1 MKPASARPRAVVAH
15 FDARWQHPET
25 LQAIFNQISD
35 AIFFYD
41 KNLRLIRVNSSAE
54 KLFGLPGEAL
64 LGKGCWDL
72 FGAAVF
78 ESGQD
83 IPPGD
88 GQPWSLPT
96 GTIRLRVNGG
106 RERRL
111 IIRNIELLD
120 AAGELEGVVATAA
133 EIMDSPRA
141 ANVEI
146 LGEEL
151 NSGPGRADSLH
162 TASRTPA
169 SGQFA
174 AEMSSP
180 GVSSPDMS
188 SYDKHR
194 RLVQRNR
201 IVAFMVGTFF
211 LLVVVLFGVSKLMGP
226 GGRQLTGEE
235 KQRREK
241 REAAARFNA
250 MTPAQHIEQAKLAL
264 SVGASPAVIEDGL
277 LHLKVIPSSA
287 PEAGSAKVLE
297 RELINAQNLANA
309 QSLID
314 SSSSGDLRQ
323 GMGNLQRATAIID
336 KVSQQYPALPEV
348 AQLTRAMQTAT
359 EQMVVRYPQEFAA
372 AETKLV
378 SFNWQKGGFGTV
390 MIANFTVRNESSVDL
405 ADVKFRCEHYSA
417 DGVVVDQNTASSYV
431 TIKAHSTTRIP
442 NVNMGFLN
450 SESGNIRTTRTDCEI
465 VSLRLASESH
475 ASGSMR

>member
-133 EIMDSPRA
+133 EIPDSPHSGP
-141 ANVEI
+141 VEI
-146 LGEEL
+146 LDEAPSSV
-151 NSGPGRADSLH
+151 SGRDPRTDGHGTPSPGH
-162 TASRTPA
+162 FVP
-169 SGQFA
+169 GQ
-174 AEMSSP
+174 SSP
-180 GVSSPDMS
+180 GNS

-194 RLVQRNR
+194 RIVQRNR

-264 SVGASPAVIEDGL
+264 SAGATPAVIEDGL

-287 PEAGSAKVLE
+287 PESGGAKVLE
-297 RELINAQNLANA
+297 RELINAQNVANA

-314 SSSSGDLRQ
+314 SSSSGDLRE
-323 GMGNLQRATAIID
+323 GMGKLQRATAIID
-336 KVSQQYPALPEV
+336 KMSRQYPALPEV
-348 AQLTRAMQTAT
+348 AQLTRAVQTAT

-417 DGVVVDQNTASSYV
+417 DGVVLDQNTASSYV